1 MANTT
6 NLNLAKPAGTDKALV
21 SVLNSNSDKIDA
33 WAGTTNQALSN
44 KFANLGT
51 LSASTETD
59 FFTAVVNQIKTYA
72 NGTYVFSAT
81 WQSNSAYIITASK
94 VSNTR
99 IIGSAVPQMQNGKDM
114 VGFSYEGTTLN
125 LYPVALKSDV
135 LFKVGDTFALN
146 AAQMNFRTLSNKTEI
161 YFVYYL
167 PKECASEVNSFTV
180 SVISNSPT
188 WFSGGDIGAVSQGAQ
203 AHNIALRNRKVLVF
217 SLPVTGTI
225 QDAGFGICELAANIT
240 FTA

>member
-6 NLNLAKPAGTDKALV
+6 NLNLEKPIGTDQALV
-21 SVLNSNSDKIDA
+21 SVINSNMDKIDTF
-33 WAGTTNQALSN
+33 AGSTNQAFAN

-51 LSASTETD
+51 LSASTESD

-94 VSNTR
+94 VSDTR

-125 LYPVALKSDV
+125 LYQI
-135 LFKVGDTFALN
+135 
-146 AAQMNFRTLSNKTEI
+146 AARADWTGASAYKEQIEASAVSILQMLGKFRTLSFQGVSRAHTENEVLMTLPSEHRPIGGNAIFTVGTVGTTPVIIRLNGSNGQITVYVANNAGTGRI
-161 YFVYYL
+161 YFNMSWVV
-167 PKECASEVNSFTV
+167 A
-180 SVISNSPT
+180 
-188 WFSGGDIGAVSQGAQ
+188 
-203 AHNIALRNRKVLVF
+203 
-217 SLPVTGTI
+217 
-225 QDAGFGICELAANIT
+225 
-240 FTA
+240 